1 MQEVSVIKR
10 RRVGRSGQQLA
21 RFRIVWFVVLERRL
35 LYDAHKP
42 SSMVADP
49 QYTNVQWL
57 ATDVPR
63 TREKSSNDVKGSC
76 CLFALLNLMQIE
88 QS

>member
-49 QYTNVQWL
+49 QYIPTYSGWLLMFPAPERKVQMMSKVR
-57 ATDVPR
+57 AV
-63 TREKSSNDVKGSC
+63 
-76 CLFALLNLMQIE
+76 CLPCLI
-88 QS
+88 